1 VGKKKLYDTASGR
14 LLGKFFPD
22 DERFQEIEDAE
33 MEGRTPLFSTTK
45 PSAARKEAARA
56 EGVVGT
62 VVKDPALAK
71 TLAPIALAAAPRAL
85 RSLPKA
91 IKALTNTP
99 IETGVLSR
107 YVGGATA
114 LPLSGFGV
122 SVLAAAG
129 LGSYFTTKW
138 LLEKYSKG
146 SRQDAA
152 LKAYLKSRREM
163 AAALGRPLTTAELQ
177 ALNAH
182 YQQVVREIKAS
193 KF

>member
-1 VGKKKLYDTASGR
+1 
-14 LLGKFFPD
+14 
-22 DERFQEIEDAE
+22 

-45 PSAARKEAARA
+45 PSAARKEQAKA
-56 EGVVGT
+56 ESVVGA

-71 TLAPIALAAAPRAL
+71 TLAPLAIGAAPRAIKA
-85 RSLPKA
+85 LPKA
-91 IKALTNTP
+91 IKAITSTP
-99 IETGVLSR
+99 VQTGVLSR
-107 YVGGATA
+107 FVGGATA

-146 SRQDAA
+146 ARQDAA

-182 YQQVVREIKAS
+182 YQQVVRELKAS
-193 KF
+193 RF

>member
-1 VGKKKLYDTASGR
+1 V
-14 LLGKFFPD
+14 
-22 DERFQEIEDAE
+22 
-33 MEGRTPLFSTTK
+33 LFRS
-45 PSAARKEAARA
+45 
-56 EGVVGT
+56 
-62 VVKDPALAK
+62 K